1 MIIKKLLNDP
11 ADFVDEALEGLLLAH
26 PGHFAADEQNP
37 RVLVRS
43 GGTPAGQVGIVTGGG
58 SGHLPLF
65 LGYVGPGLASAVAVG
80 NVFSAQSSDAAL
92 AAIRAADS
100 GAGVLVLI
108 GNYTGDRL
116 NFELAADLAEAEGRT
131 VRIVR
136 AADDVA
142 SAPPERAGDRR
153 GVAGI
158 VFAYSCVGAAAARGD
173 ALEDVVAVAE
183 RTIAATRTM
192 GVGLSA
198 TVLPTTGRPSFE
210 IGADEME
217 IGIGIHGEPG
227 RVRGP
232 LRPAD
237 DVADDLL
244 DSVAAELGLV
254 AGSRVAVLING
265 LGATS
270 PEELYI
276 LARRVHHRL
285 AALDVEVHRTLV
297 GEFATSMEMAGA
309 SISVLALDN
318 ELTALLDAPADSPLV
333 PRGL

>member
-1 MIIKKLLNDP
+1 M
-11 ADFVDEALEGLLLAH
+11 LLAH
-26 PGHFAADEQNP
+26 PGHFAASEQNP
-37 RVLVRS
+37 RVLVRR

-92 AAIRAADS
+92 AAVRAADS
-100 GAGVLVLI
+100 GCGVLVLI

-116 NFELAADLAEAEGRT
+116 NFELAADLAEAEGRA

-136 AADDVA
+136 VADDVA

-173 ALEDVVAVAE
+173 SLEDVVAVAE

-237 DVADDLL
+237 DIADDLL
-244 DSVAAELGLV
+244 DSVLAELGLG
-254 AGSRVAVLING
+254 AGSRAAVLVNG

-270 PEELYI
+270 PEELYV
-276 LARRVHHRL
+276 LARRAHHRL
-285 AALDVEVHRTLV
+285 SALGVEVHRTLV

-309 SISVLALDN
+309 SISVLALDD
-318 ELTALLDAPADSPLV
+318 ELTALFDAPADSPLV
-333 PRGL
+333 PRSL

>member
-1 MIIKKLLNDP
+1 M
-11 ADFVDEALEGLLLAH
+11 
-26 PGHFAADEQNP
+26 
-37 RVLVRS
+37 LVRS

>member
-1 MIIKKLLNDP
+1 MKKLLNDP
-11 ADFVDEALEGLLLAH
+11 ADFVDEALEGLLLTH
-26 PGHFAADEQNP
+26 PGHFAADERNP
-37 RVLVRS
+37 RVLVRK

-116 NFELAADLAEAEGRT
+116 NFELAADLAEAEGRK

-136 AADDVA
+136 AGDDVA

-158 VFAYSCVGAAAARGD
+158 VFAYSCAGAAAARGD
-173 ALEDVVAVAE
+173 TLEDVVAVAE
-183 RTIAATRTM
+183 RTIAVTRTM

-244 DSVAAELGLV
+244 DSVLAELGLGP
-254 AGSRVAVLING
+254 GSRVAVLVNG

-309 SISVLALDN
+309 SISVLALDD

>member
-1 MIIKKLLNDP
+1 M
-11 ADFVDEALEGLLLAH
+11 LLAH